1 MNIAKRA
8 LFGSIYVALI
18 VAALL
23 LWDYSKILF
32 IILFSCFVVCGI
44 IEASRLFNHDGKP
57 TPNIITVIDTAGG
70 VAVFLSFFLFYSTS
84 TAHSLFLVPL
94 AIYLLLRFSVQLYM
108 PQRNAIADIRQ
119 SLASLIYV
127 AVPLALINTLT
138 NEFTPMLVLDLFIF
152 IWLYDTGAFLVGC
165 AIGKHRLFER
175 ISPKKSWEG
184 VAGGTLAVIAAS
196 IVIAKVDAVGMKLNP
211 TQLGIDSW
219 IAMGLV
225 VVIAATLGD
234 LFESLL
240 KRTAGVK
247 DSGNLIP
254 GHGGILDRI
263 DSLLFA
269 IPATIIVM
277 LTVASIQ

>member
-8 LFGSIYVALI
+8 LYGCIYVALI
-18 VAALL
+18 VVALMV
-23 LWDYSKILF
+23 WKSSKIMFLL
-32 IILFSCFVVCGI
+32 LFSCFVVTGI
-44 IEASRLFNHDGKP
+44 IEASRLFNHDSKP
-57 TPNIITVIDTAGG
+57 VPRITTIIDAAGG
-70 VAVFLSFFLFYSTS
+70 VAMFLSFFFFYNSSTS
-84 TAHSLFLVPL
+84 H
-94 AIYLLLRFSVQLYM
+94 AIYLVPTAVYLLIRFTMQLYM
-108 PQRNAIADIRQ
+108 PNRDAIADVRQ
-119 SLASLIYV
+119 SISSLIYV
-127 AVPLALINTLT
+127 ALPLSLLNTLT
-138 NEFTPMLVLDLFIF
+138 CELSPELVLSLFIF

-184 VAGGTLAVIAAS
+184 VAGGTVAVIVAA
-196 IVIAKVDAVGMKLNP
+196 IVIANVEIVGNLLNP
-211 TQLGIDSW
+211 MHMGIDSW

-225 VVIAATLGD
+225 VVVAGTVGD

-269 IPATIIVM
+269 VPATVAVLLI
-277 LTVASIQ
+277 VASIQ